1 MNMSKKRIEV
11 FLEFLVFGV
20 VVGVIE
26 DVIAVRVTTGAAITM
41 ETVWIIIGIAI
52 PFAFLG
58 EILVDQ
64 IDFVDLWERYVAR
77 KKNK

>member
-1 MNMSKKRIEV
+1 MNWKRLEV
-11 FLEFLVFGV
+11 FIEFLVFGV

-26 DVIAVRVTTGAAITM
+26 DLIVVYTTTSEPITWGVIGIVVL
-41 ETVWIIIGIAI
+41 IAI

-64 IDFVDLWERYVAR
+64 INFYEIWKWLFKD
-77 KKNK
+77 KNNQV

>member
-1 MNMSKKRIEV
+1 MSKKRLEV

-20 VVGVIE
+20 VFGVIE
-26 DVIAVRVTTGAAITM
+26 DIIAVRAATGTAITA
-41 ETVWIIIGIAI
+41 ETIFIVIGIAI

-64 IDFVDLWERYVAR
+64 IDFVAMWERHLER
-77 KKNK
+77 KKQKK